1 MTTLQNVAGDDV
13 QFPSIFIVLKIKE
26 TCFFIFESITFS

>member
-1 MTTLQNVAGDDV
+1 MSYLQFLAGDDV

-26 TCFFIFESITFS
+26 TCFFIFESITFL